1 MNNIKNKLNA
11 GFFFLSL
18 GVLISLIAS
27 VTSFLNLAFEILN
40 KKFPD
45 ILNAVYTYGYNS
57 YQFDAA
63 RSALATLIIVFPVFL
78 IITYFWKKVFKN
90 NAGEH
95 DIILKKW
102 LIYIILFLSC
112 SIVLVDLIVLVRYF
126 VSGEITMRFIWK
138 VIVAAFVAK
147 MVLYYFLPE
156 IWETKWKKSMRIISV
171 YLTILATIALIIW
184 SFVVMGSPL
193 KQRDLRI
200 DDKRVQDLQNIQSQ
214 VINYWQQKEKIPETI
229 NDLKDPISYATLPV
243 DPEFEKGRVYEYV
256 KVDKMKFQLCATFS
270 LPIPKG
276 WQESQGYRGGV
287 IPMVAPTMDV
297 ATSNVTYPYPGL
309 SGVNDSWDHQAGRTC
324 FDRTIDKD
332 LYPPYPK
339 VLKN

>member
-1 MNNIKNKLNA
+1 MDNIKNKLNA
-11 GFFFLSL
+11 GFFFLSA
-18 GVLISLIAS
+18 GVLVSLIAS

-45 ILNAVYTYGYNS
+45 VLNAVYSYGYDS

-78 IITYFWKKVFKN
+78 IITYFWKKSFKN
-90 NAGEH
+90 NAG
-95 DIILKKW
+95 DYDVILKKW
-102 LIYIILFLSC
+102 LVYIILFLSC
-112 SIVLVDLIVLVRYF
+112 AIVMVDLIVLVRYF

-138 VIVAAFVAK
+138 VLVAAFGAK

-156 IWETKWKKSMRIISV
+156 VWETKWKNWMRGISF
-171 YLTILATIALIIW
+171 YMTILATIALIVW
-184 SFVVMGSPL
+184 SFLIMGSPL
-193 KQRDLRI
+193 TQRDLRI

-229 NDLKDPISYATLPV
+229 NDLKDPLSYATLPV
-243 DPEFEKGRVYEYV
+243 DPEFEKGKKYEYV

-270 LPIPKG
+270 LPMPKG

-287 IPMVAPTMDV
+287 MPMATPAMDV
-297 ATSNVTYPYPGL
+297 ATSNVAYPYPGPT
-309 SGVNDSWDHQAGRTC
+309 GVNDSWDHQAGRTC

-332 LYPPYPK
+332 IYPPYPK